1 MNYKTVLA
9 LCLWLFSMKVTV
21 AQTQPE
27 LTSNVGDQWISYFEN
42 SELLIEVKKSDCVFE
57 SNGIKQQWLLFR
69 YSNKTSENKE
79 ISFNYDLYYDDVCK
93 TCNSDEYEIQ
103 FDLGPNEV
111 LEGKCD
117 IMNNKQYKYAFIK
130 HLDLKNYSV
139 LTQFNFSNLSI
150 K

>member
-1 MNYKTVLA
+1 MT
-9 LCLWLFSMKVTV
+9 T
-21 AQTQPE
+21 
-27 LTSNVGDQWISYFEN
+27 
-42 SELLIEVKKSDCVFE
+42 IEVKKSDCVFE

-130 HLDLKNYSV
+130 HLDLKNHILLCKSR
-139 LTQFNFSNLSI
+139 
-150 K
+150 